1 MSASAGLPAWAPG
14 GLVQTDLGSRCGP
27 SVPRASQRTV
37 CAAGAV
43 DRHQHNPGACCSCFL
58 LSPGSPAEGL
68 SPLAPP
74 LPLPG
79 SLHVATCLR
88 GPATSCGYR
97 GRASS
102 RSVSSEEGSGPGPRY
117 TSSLILCKRDPALC
131 TCVFT
136 SALSLL
142 PCGEDLAHLLPIP
155 WVPSALSTVSSP
167 ASDLP
172 NWTVQY
178 ESVGPR
184 LTRPCFV
191 V

>member
-117 TSSLILCKRDPALC
+117 TSSLILCWNGILRPARAC
-131 TCVFT
+131 
-136 SALSLL
+136 S
-142 PCGEDLAHLLPIP
+142 HLLC
-155 WVPSALSTVSSP
+155 LSFPVAKTLPTSSP
-167 ASDLP
+167 FP
-172 NWTVQY
+172 
-178 ESVGPR
+178 GFP
-184 LTRPCFV
+184 RPCPQ
-191 V
+191 